1 MNQTYGHDHSG
12 EDSGCNAAPQGVLLH
27 QEDSTSSGRGGHLG
41 THSFFLSSLIAN
53 PLIFMVNSL
62 TANPLIIN
70 PLTFANFFKHFR

>member
-1 MNQTYGHDHSG
+1 MDTTT
-12 EDSGCNAAPQGVLLH
+12 EAKTPAAMLPRKAF
-27 QEDSTSSGRGGHLG
+27 SCTRGIAQVQAEVG

-70 PLTFANFFKHFR
+70 PLFR